1 MKNIL
6 HDEIAHLA
14 TLTARDLERR
24 HEMLFGRKPET
35 NHRQFLFRKIAWRI
49 QAEREGGLSESTKQ
63 LAVAISQE
71 APLRTRMITNAAK
84 RLAGMV
90 PDQTATTTLAP
101 GHDSRLPMPGGVI
114 VKQFKGET
122 LFVKVTADGF
132 EFRDRRYTSLS
143 AIALDVTGTKWN
155 GFVFFG
161 CNKERAHGRR

>member
-14 TLTARDLERR
+14 TLTTRDLERR

-63 LAVAISQE
+63 LAAAISQE

-143 AIALDVTGTKWN
+143 AIAFDITGTKWN

>member
-1 MKNIL
+1 MKNTL
-6 HDEIAHLA
+6 QDEIAHLA
-14 TLTARDLERR
+14 TLTVRDLERR

-63 LAVAISQE
+63 LAAAISQE

-143 AIALDVTGTKWN
+143 AIAFDITGTKWN